1 MSLDPIDMEF
11 DTRQPL
17 GGMIPRPFMVAEADV
32 GAVGVNEF
40 DRIVG
45 RNSLALVAGIL
56 DAIKQMLAVYRV
68 LVINEI
74 HEISCR
80 VRNAVHRPRDCF

>member
-17 GGMIPRPFMVAEADV
+17 GGMIPCPFMVAEADV
-32 GAVGVNEF
+32 GAVGVNEL

-45 RNSLALVAGIL
+45 RNPLALVAGIL
-56 DAIKQMLAVYRV
+56 DAIK
-68 LVINEI
+68 
-74 HEISCR
+74 
-80 VRNAVHRPRDCF
+80 